1 MSENNINKYHRL
13 DNIAVRITYF
23 VALSILAAL
32 IIWGVFRLIDFMRFE
47 STNDA
52 QVKEYINPILS
63 RATGYVQEIRFKDHQ
78 KVQKGDTLMILDKQ
92 ETSVRLAEAQAALVS
107 AHAQL
112 KVLENNFNSATGN
125 VSINKARISAEE
137 AELWKQQQEYDR
149 YEKLYKAEAVTQQ
162 QFENIKTKLDV
173 AKSNYEAVKKSFEV
187 SNSKKEEVKT
197 QIDVAKA
204 TIKQREAVLQKVQL
218 DLVYAVITAP
228 SDGYLGK
235 KTIQKGQYIQKGQ
248 TIGFIVDMEQGK
260 WIEANFEETQI
271 ADMKE
276 GQEAE
281 ISIDAYP
288 GEVFHGKIESL
299 SPATG
304 SQFSLLPPDN
314 ATGNFVKIT
323 QRFTVRIAFTDDL
336 NNLKKLKA
344 GMNAEVS
351 VPKL

>member
-1 MSENNINKYHRL
+1 MSENITKYHRL
-13 DNIAVRITYF
+13 DNIAVRITYLI
-23 VALSILAAL
+23 ALSILVVL
-32 IIWGVFRLIDFMRFE
+32 LIWGVFRLVDFMRFE

-63 RATGYVQEIRFKDHQ
+63 RSTGYVQEIRFKDHQ
-78 KVQKGDTLMILDKQ
+78 KVHKGDTLLILDK
-92 ETSVRLAEAQAALVS
+92 EESSVRLAEARASLAS
-107 AHAQL
+107 AEAQL
-112 KVLENNFNSATGN
+112 KVLENNFASATGN
-125 VSINKARISAEE
+125 MSVNKARISAEE

-149 YEKLYKAEAVTQQ
+149 YEKLFAAEAVTQQ
-162 QFENIKTKLDV
+162 QFENIKTKLNV
-173 AKSNYEAVKKSFEV
+173 AQSNYEAVKKSFEV

-197 QIDVAKA
+197 QIEVAKA
-204 TIKQREAVLQKVQL
+204 TIKQKEGVLQKVQL
-218 DLVYAVITAP
+218 DLMYAVITAP

-235 KTIQKGQYIQKGQ
+235 KTIQQGQYIQKGQ

-271 ADMKE
+271 ADIKE
-276 GQEAE
+276 GQVAE

-323 QRFTVRIAFTDDL
+323 QRFTVRIQLTDEM
-336 NNLKKLKA
+336 NAIQKLKA

>member
-1 MSENNINKYHRL
+1 MSENINKYHRL

-23 VALSILAAL
+23 IALSILL
-32 IIWGVFRLIDFMRFE
+32 GLLIWGIFRLVDFMRYE

-78 KVQKGDTLMILDKQ
+78 KVQKGDTLLVLDK
-92 ETSVRLAEAQAALVS
+92 EESMVRFAEAKAALAS
-107 AHAQL
+107 AQAHL
-112 KVLENNFNSATGN
+112 KVLENNYTSATGN
-125 VSINKARISAEE
+125 MSVNKSRISAEK

-149 YEKLYKAEAVTQQ
+149 YEKLYKVEAVTLQ

-173 AKSNYEAVKKSFEV
+173 AQSNYEAVKKSFEV

-197 QIDVAKA
+197 QIEVAKA
-204 TIKQREAVLQKVQL
+204 TIEQKEAVLQKIQL
-218 DLVYAVITAP
+218 DLMYAVITAP

-271 ADMKE
+271 AEMKE

-323 QRFTVRIAFTDDL
+323 QRFTVRIQFTDEE
-336 NNLKKLKA
+336 KAIERLKA